1 MSALQK
7 ANLGTAPTGAG
18 GDDQRTANTR
28 FNANVDVLSTQAA
41 LTTAGSIAT
50 SQALTA
56 AHIGKRIGVNIT
68 GGGTINL
75 PVASTC
81 PADGVMLIRNVSGGV
96 LSLAVAAGSG
106 DSLALGRLNS
116 GESVL
121 LDTDGVKSW
130 RILMRGR
137 SYTPDETVIGNQSVG
152 GSATIGTDASIGRD
166 VTVGGKVLATGEMQC
181 RSTNAYR
188 MVSSGDYGTFWRK
201 DSTALYLMRTAAGD
215 QFGNWDTARPF
226 TYSLKDD
233 KVTIDGTGAGC
244 SIGSRPT
251 FAGKTPWD
259 NGNLVSPWHAGNM
272 TRPAV
277 FSANGGTETDL
288 NPSAYETRLSVDV
301 VVGAG
306 GTIMATATAALNLAA
321 GVGGATDVLMRFR
334 IADGATVVF
343 DGQDDVS
350 TVAAADAGLGGRE
363 KLVATLAK
371 DGLTPGKKYTLQL
384 LLKKT
389 QPVGPLYPRVMR
401 IAGITT

>member
-1 MSALQK
+1 MAALQK
-7 ANLGTAPTGAG
+7 ANLGTVPAGAG
-18 GDDQRTANTR
+18 GDDQRTANTK
-28 FNANVDVLSTQAA
+28 FNANVDVLSAQAA
-41 LTTAGSIAT
+41 LTTAGSISA

-75 PVASTC
+75 PPASTC

-96 LSLAVAAGSG
+96 LTLAVAVGSG
-106 DSLALGRLNS
+106 DSLALARLNS

-137 SYTPDETVIGNQSVG
+137 SYTPDETVVGNQSVG
-152 GSATIGTDASIGRD
+152 GSASIGTDASIGRN
-166 VTVGGKVLATGEMQC
+166 VTVGGKVAVTGEVQTT
-181 RSTNAYR
+181 STNSFR
-188 MVSSGDYGTFWRK
+188 MANGDVGTFWRK
-201 DSTALYLMRTAAGD
+201 DSTALYLMRTAVGD
-215 QFGNWDTARPF
+215 QFGNWDPPRPF
-226 TYSLKDD
+226 IYSLKDD

-259 NGNLVSPWHAGNM
+259 NGNLASPWHAGNM

-288 NPSAYETRLSVDV
+288 NPNAFETRLSVDV

-321 GVGGATDVLMRFR
+321 GVGGATDVMMRFR

-350 TVAAADAGLGGRE
+350 TVAAVDAGLGGRE

-384 LLKKT
+384 LLMKNR
-389 QPVGPLYPRVMR
+389 PVGPLYPRCMR
-401 IAGITT
+401 IAGITS